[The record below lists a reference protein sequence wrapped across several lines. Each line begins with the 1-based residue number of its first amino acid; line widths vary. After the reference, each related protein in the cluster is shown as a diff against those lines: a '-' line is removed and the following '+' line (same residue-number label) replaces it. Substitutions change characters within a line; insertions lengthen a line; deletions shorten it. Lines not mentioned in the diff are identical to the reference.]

1 MSEHA
6 INLDRLFD
14 LMAAVC
20 DNSASLD
27 DFMALDSMVRQDPL
41 ARDCYLSYCQMHS
54 TLMLDLRA
62 HRAAHAVL
70 DQIGIQPTIT
80 PSSEPNIAKDE
91 TRVALSPAFLA
102 PVYHGT
108 ISFFSQELPFSLL
121 IAAVLTSLGL
131 WFASMIYVS
140 SPEKIARDSS
150 SLPSKATIDPM
161 LKIVGKITGMVGCK
175 WSKDCRAPSGY
186 DSVLM
191 GRQFKL
197 DAGLMEI
204 SYNSGAKVI
213 LQGPVTYEVESNGG
227 YLAVGKLTGK
237 LEKKLPAFSDQ
248 QSQAVASGRS
258 RVASGQWSV
267 ASKERPGG
275 RGQGSEPANQKSRN
289 PEISKSPI
297 PYPSLSTIH
306 YPLFTIKTPTAMV
319 TDLGTEFGV
328 EVLRD
333 GGTNSYVFR
342 GKVAIEPRT
351 VKTGSLPKI
360 ELAAG
365 ESAAVAKSGALVYA
379 HKRPV
384 SVKPVQFVRTIA
396 HAKSLI
402 AYWPMDEGRG
412 RGAFD
417 KSGNNINCWFTGE
430 PAWTEGRFG
439 RAVQLLGDG
448 QYLSAVKDSKLNL
461 GTGDFT
467 VSLWFKGGSVKNW
480 RWLLNY
486 NGEGTKSAPG
496 LVITT
501 YIADGKTDSHLRAS
515 LGEWF
520 TDVYHHLESTV
531 TANSN
536 TNWYHVAMTR
546 SGKTLT
552 GYVNGKQVFA
562 ESVPVINLVSNSDNN
577 GDLLLGTRLASGPYY
592 RGALDDVAI
601 WNRALTVLQ
610 IQSLADGKAT
620 PLNVL
625 NVESTPLEID
635 KPHSEVHK

>member
-1 MSEHA
+1 M
-6 INLDRLFD
+6 
-14 LMAAVC
+14 
-20 DNSASLD
+20 
-27 DFMALDSMVRQDPL
+27 
-41 ARDCYLSYCQMHS
+41 
-54 TLMLDLRA
+54 
-62 HRAAHAVL
+62 
-70 DQIGIQPTIT
+70 
-80 PSSEPNIAKDE
+80 
-91 TRVALSPAFLA
+91 
-102 PVYHGT
+102 
-108 ISFFSQELPFSLL
+108 
-121 IAAVLTSLGL
+121 
-131 WFASMIYVS
+131 
-140 SPEKIARDSS
+140 
-150 SLPSKATIDPM
+150 
-161 LKIVGKITGMVGCK
+161 
-175 WSKDCRAPSGY
+175 
-186 DSVLM
+186 
-191 GRQFKL
+191 
-197 DAGLMEI
+197 
-204 SYNSGAKVI
+204 I
-213 LQGPVTYEVESNGG
+213 LQGPVAYEVDSRDGG
-227 YLAVGKLTGK
+227 YLSIGKLTAQLDNAK
-237 LEKKLPAFSDQ
+237 
-248 QSQAVASGRS
+248 
-258 RVASGQWSV
+258 
-267 ASKERPGG
+267 SKA
-275 RGQGSEPANQKSRN
+275 ANRTS
-289 PEISKSPI
+289 
-297 PYPSLSTIH
+297 SLSTIH
-306 YPLFTIKTPTAMV
+306 YPLFTIKTPTATV

-328 EVLRD
+328 EVTRE
-333 GGTNSYVFR
+333 GSTNSYVFQGR
-342 GKVAIEPRT
+342 IAVEANTSRSATPH
-351 VKTGSLPKI
+351 KI
-360 ELAAG
+360 ELTAG
-365 ESAAVAKSGALVYA
+365 ESASVALSGEIVPTRKKPTAA
-379 HKRPV
+379 NT
-384 SVKPVQFVRTIA
+384 VKFVHTIA

-448 QYLSAVKDSKLNL
+448 QYLSAVKDSKLDL

-486 NGEGTKSAPG
+486 NGEGTESAPG

-546 SGKTLT
+546 NGTTLT
-552 GYVNGKQVFA
+552 GYVNGKQAFA
-562 ESVPVINLVSNSDNN
+562 ESVPIINLVSNSDNN
-577 GDLLLGTRLASGPYY
+577 GDLLLGTRLTSGPYY

-635 KPHSEVHK
+635 KPHSEVHP